1 MRLTK
6 GNNASEHVQSV
17 SLLGSDAKLQFDQRP
32 DGLHVRMPAQAPA
45 KYAYALRVI
54 FP

>member
-1 MRLTK
+1 
-6 GNNASEHVQSV
+6 
-17 SLLGSDAKLQFDQRP
+17 LLGSDAKLQLDQRP

-45 KYAYALRVI
+45 KYSYALRVI